1 MYINVL
7 FYFLTK
13 MSIGDWTSNRWV
25 TCFSD
30 LAEQLLGRSA
40 QEIGDVMENNPT
52 EAEEIFS
59 SINFHSYMFK
69 LRSKVETY
77 GVSIM
82 VRMRF
87 SIPLII
93 FCFCRI

>member
-1 MYINVL
+1 
-7 FYFLTK
+7 

-40 QEIGDVMENNPT
+40 QEIGDAMDNNPT

-59 SINFHSYMFK
+59 SINFHSYTFK

-77 GVSIM
+77 GVSSIM
-82 VRMRF
+82 NLFPFV
-87 SIPLII
+87 IYLINN
-93 FCFCRI
+93 